1 LRYDGK
7 SEKTNALTVSGLHS
21 PTNINKKDGIIFL
34 DDATSDDVTVM
45 SAITLDINDKNT
57 LCYLPVIYND
67 TKDKSEL
74 ILLSIDEPHI

>member
-1 LRYDGK
+1 LRYGGK
-7 SEKTNALTVSGLHS
+7 SETTNALTVSGLHS
-21 PTNINKKDGIIFL
+21 PMNINKKDGIICL
-34 DDATSDDVTVM
+34 DDATPEDITVM

-57 LCYLPVIYND
+57 PCYFPVIYND